1 MGIGD
6 KDREFMNEISAY
18 FKSTKTDDNPV
29 GSIRDT
35 ALKFGISCNKIRK
48 TLITTGDIK
57 SEITDKAVAYQ
68 RMGMSIKKIAEKLG
82 VSSATVSVYLPYT
95 DRIRNGLDPSDHAKA
110 VREYRDY
117 ERKLSER
124 QVQKSDGDDGSWKDE
139 WKKEIALSYKK
150 TDTKPQR
157 VSWKDA
163 PAGNMMDA
171 YKGVSPIW
179 DSYVKQR
186 KKREEQD
193 SKEFDELSFK
203 EMNDS
208 LSKKEKERLDELI
221 KSRGLYPGA
230 LVDRRIEDLEK
241 MSRDKI
247 PVEPFGV
254 VRLHLELQDELNA
267 KDRETLK
274 RYGNVKYGDHIS
286 RDVIVPEDIPLYAI
300 HYMIQRL
307 FGWQNSHLHRFELP
321 DELFKS
327 FTENNTVIWSELVGI
342 MFRSPFMDEGDEFW
356 ADDYK
361 RGSFKNWLTKK
372 YTGPYLSQ
380 CHGEGLIACRDSM
393 RDFRKQIKTGSKYY
407 VTYIRHGEEE
417 RPFHAVPA
425 VNRFGLKRDKAGLA
439 FDQSEEVRTMEL
451 ADVPLESLWFERG
464 PKDLLERLPLSFV
477 LNNDPEMIS
486 GREMILMCKRMADH
500 IVENDID
507 TPMVQA
513 YPVPITDTIDYYY
526 DFGDDWK
533 IRITVMNDCKDLV
546 KEGRIT
552 QEQIDKAQIKCR
564 ELYRPVTLAVDGE
577 MLMDDVGGVG
587 GFIDF
592 LETIN
597 MEFDG
602 LDEYE
607 RKKTKQEKK
616 ETLSW
621 ANNVQNWKK
630 LGPII

>member
-18 FKSTKTDDNPV
+18 FKSTRSDDNPE

-35 ALKFGISCNKIRK
+35 ALKFGISRNKIRK
-48 TLITTGDIK
+48 VLITTGDIK
-57 SEITDKAVAYQ
+57 SEITDQAVAYQ
-68 RMGMSIKKIAEKLG
+68 KMGMNIEEIAEKLG
-82 VSSATVSVYLPYT
+82 VSSATVSVYLPYS
-95 DRIRNGLDPSDHAKA
+95 DRIKNGLDPSDHTKA

-117 ERKLSER
+117 ERKLSEK
-124 QVQKSDGDDGSWKDE
+124 QVQKSDDNEGSWKDE
-139 WKKEIALSYKK
+139 WKNEIALSYKK
-150 TDTKPQR
+150 TDTRPKR
-157 VSWKDA
+157 LSWKDA
-163 PAGNMMDA
+163 PAGNMADM
-171 YKGVSPIW
+171 YKGTSPFG
-179 DSYVKQR
+179 DSYAKQR
-186 KKREEQD
+186 KKKEEQD
-193 SKEFDELSFK
+193 FKEFDELLLK
-203 EMNDS
+203 EKNGT
-208 LSKKEKERLDELI
+208 LSKKDKERLNELI
-221 KSRGLYPGA
+221 ESRGLYPGA

-241 MSRDKI
+241 VSGDKI

-254 VRLHLELQDELNA
+254 VRLHLELQDELNE
-267 KDRETLK
+267 KDRKVLK
-274 RYGNVKYGDHIS
+274 QYGNLKYGDHIS
-286 RDVIVPEDIPLYAI
+286 RDVIVPEDIPLYAT

-321 DELFKS
+321 EELFKS

-356 ADDYK
+356 ADDYE
-361 RGSFKNWLTKK
+361 RGSFKNWLAKK

-380 CHGEGLIACRDSM
+380 CHGEGLIACKESM
-393 RDFRKQIKTGSKYY
+393 RDFHKQIQAGSEYY
-407 VTYIRHGEEE
+407 VTYTKYREEE

-425 VNRFGLKRDKAGLA
+425 VDCFGLRRDKTGLII
-439 FDQSEEVRTMEL
+439 DQNDEVRTMEL

-464 PKDLLERLPLSFV
+464 TKDLLERLPLNCV
-477 LNNDPEMIS
+477 LNCDPEMIL
-486 GREMILMCKRMADH
+486 GREMILLCKRMADH

-513 YPVPITDTIDYYY
+513 YPVPITDTINYYY
-526 DFGDDWK
+526 DFGDGWRIK
-533 IRITVMNDCKDLV
+533 ITVMNDCRNLV
-546 KEGRIT
+546 KEGRIS

-597 MEFDG
+597 IDLDG

-607 RKKTKQEKK
+607 RQEARQEKRDS
-616 ETLSW
+616 LSW
-621 ANNVQNWKK
+621 AKNIQNWKK
-630 LGPII
+630 LGPMI